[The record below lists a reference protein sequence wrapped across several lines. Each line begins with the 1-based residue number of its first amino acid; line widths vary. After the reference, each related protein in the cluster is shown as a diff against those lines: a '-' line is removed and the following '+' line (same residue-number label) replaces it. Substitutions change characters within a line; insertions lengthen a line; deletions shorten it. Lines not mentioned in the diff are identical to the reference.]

1 MTNTKEVRGNLK
13 KAYRRQNEAYAQWK
27 KKLVGTVPEVLRSP
41 ELLNSELVHSL
52 VESVDW
58 LLAQRER
65 DEKTRTLLA
74 NQMVAVA
81 EKLDA
86 FEQKLGGD

>member
-1 MTNTKEVRGNLK
+1 MKSTKEVRDTLK
-13 KAYRRQNEAYAQWK
+13 EAYRRQNKAYNRWK
-27 KKLVGTVPEVLRSP
+27 KKLVGTVPEVMRSP
-41 ELLNSELVHSL
+41 ELLNSELIHRL
-52 VESVDW
+52 VEAVDW

>member
-1 MTNTKEVRGNLK
+1 
-13 KAYRRQNEAYAQWK
+13 
-27 KKLVGTVPEVLRSP
+27 
-41 ELLNSELVHSL
+41 LNSELIHRL
-52 VESVDW
+52 VEAVDW